1 MSPEPLDV
9 LQELILP
16 FFGDLFKA
24 THLIEGLQEAYLVL
38 HSSGFGL
45 RFCFFQ
51 KGSSTLEI
59 VAEHRE
65 IAGSNMPE
73 VRVGKCFFL
82 CCLQHPLGIEI
93 LGHHPMCIRVVSL
106 IGSHNHPLV
115 IIGVGFILYSIDIA
129 SKKEIHIWRARL

>member
-1 MSPEPLDV
+1 MSPEPLDI
-9 LQELILP
+9 LQELVLR

-24 THLIEGLQEAYLVL
+24 TYLIESLQEAYLVL
-38 HSSGFGL
+38 HSGVFGL
-45 RFCFFQ
+45 CFCFFQ

-65 IAGSNMPE
+65 VARSNMPE

-93 LGHHPMCIRVVSL
+93 LGHHPMSIRAVSL

-115 IIGVGFILYSIDIA
+115 IISIGFNLYSIDIA
-129 SKKEIHIWRARL
+129 SKKKIHIR

>member
-1 MSPEPLDV
+1 MCPEPLDI
-9 LQELILP
+9 LQELVLR

-24 THLIEGLQEAYLVL
+24 TYLIESLQEAYLVL
-38 HSSGFGL
+38 HSGVFGL
-45 RFCFFQ
+45 CFCFFQ

-65 IAGSNMPE
+65 VAGSNMPE

-82 CCLQHPLGIEI
+82 RCLQHPLGIEI
-93 LGHHPMCIRVVSL
+93 LGHHPMSIRAVSL

-115 IIGVGFILYSIDIA
+115 IISIGFNLYSIDIA
-129 SKKEIHIWRARL
+129 SKKEIHIR